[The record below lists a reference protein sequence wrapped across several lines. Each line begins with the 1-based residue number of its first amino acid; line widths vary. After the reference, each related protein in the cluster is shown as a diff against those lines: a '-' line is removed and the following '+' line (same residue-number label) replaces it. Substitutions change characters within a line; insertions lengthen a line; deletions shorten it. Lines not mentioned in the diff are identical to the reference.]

1 MGSETADDHLLVERD
16 GAVATVVIN
25 RPEQRNVISYAMW
38 GRFPD
43 ILRDIERDEA
53 IRVVLLTGAG
63 DRAFSAGADIKDFE
77 QTRSTPAQAQD
88 YRERVEAACAALGS
102 LPKPTIAVVRGYC
115 LGGGFELALC
125 ADLRVAARDA
135 RFGLPAA
142 RRGIAVSHA
151 HLARLLGLAGRGTA
165 SYLLLSGRELE
176 ADEALAAGLVNSVH
190 APGELDAYVKELAA
204 DIAKL
209 SPASHRLHKGALADL
224 GEHGAVANVPP
235 DRLALLEGAAS
246 SEDFRE
252 GVRSFLER
260 REPEFPGRS
269 G

>member
-1 MGSETADDHLLVERD
+1 MTSETAGDDLLVRRD

-25 RPEQRNVISYAMW
+25 RPKQRNAISYAMW
-38 GRFPD
+38 GRLPD
-43 ILRDIERDEA
+43 ILGELDRDPA
-53 IRVVLLTGAG
+53 IRVLLLTGAG
-63 DRAFSAGADIKDFE
+63 DRAFSAGADVKEFE

-125 ADLRVAARDA
+125 ADLRVAAQDA

-151 HLARLLGLAGRGTA
+151 HLARLVGLAGRGTA
-165 SYLLLSGRELE
+165 SYLLLSGRELGAE
-176 ADEALAAGLVNSVH
+176 EALAAGLVNSVH
-190 APGELDAYVKELAA
+190 APGELDAYVSDLSA

-209 SPASHRLHKGALADL
+209 SPTSHRLHKGALADL
-224 GEHGAVANVPP
+224 GEHGAVADVPAE
-235 DRLALLEGAAS
+235 RLALLEGAAS
-246 SEDFRE
+246 SEDFAE

-260 REPEFPGRS
+260 REPEFPGR
-269 G
+269 

>member
-25 RPEQRNVISYAMW
+25 RPEQRNAISYAMW

-43 ILRDIERDEA
+43 ILRDLDRDEA

-142 RRGIAVSHA
+142 KRGIVIGHTLVSRLE
-151 HLARLLGLAGRGTA
+151 HLAAAATT
-165 SYLLLSGRELE
+165 SYLLLSARLLTAEE
-176 ADEALAAGLVNSVH
+176 SRDAGLLSAVKPAS
-190 APGELDAYVKELAA
+190 ELDAYVDRLVE
-204 DIAKL
+204 DIAAA
-209 SPASHRLHKGALADL
+209 SPTSHRLHKGVIADL
-224 GEHGAVANVPP
+224 ITHGAVDRVPP
-235 DRLALLEGAAS
+235 ERRELLHRPEAS
-246 SEDFRE
+246 QDFLE
-252 GVRSFLER
+252 GVRSFIEKR
-260 REPEFPGRS
+260 PPRFSGR
-269 G
+269 